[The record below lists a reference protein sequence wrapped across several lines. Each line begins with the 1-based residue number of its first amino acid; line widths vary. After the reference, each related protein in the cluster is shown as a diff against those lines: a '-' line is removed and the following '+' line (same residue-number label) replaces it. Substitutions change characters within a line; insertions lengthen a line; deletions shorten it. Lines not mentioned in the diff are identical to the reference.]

1 MENNQ
6 SNNKTSKETPC
17 YKEQCAIQKK
27 KKCKNFQYLWNTDN
41 KSFGT
46 SNEQNLSNSSAKL
59 QENCHRDAEELTTP
73 KKMLKQIK
81 VSELLSELSLKPTKK
96 KMDDYKFWN
105 TQPVSSFDE
114 KITKEGPI
122 DDSKDL
128 EKVNKEPYMLL
139 KEFEWTTLDLD
150 DRKELTELYQLLT
163 NNYVEDDD
171 SMFRFDYSTSF
182 LTWAM
187 KPPGFYKNWHVGVR
201 VSASQKLVAFI
212 SGIPISLRIRD
223 HIINC
228 SEINFLCIHKKL
240 RSKRLAPILIK
251 EITRRCNLLGIWQAI
266 YTAGIILPSPI
277 SSCQYYH
284 RSLNWQKLYN
294 IGFSPLPRDST
305 ITRQIQ
311 KFKLPQDTSTPGL
324 RPATIDDLEQISKL
338 LKSFLKKF
346 DLSQMFS
353 DDEIKHWLIP
363 SKEENEDGK
372 TLFSYVVEDPSTGK
386 ITDFFSFYSLPSSII
401 SNTKYKTLNAAY
413 LFYYALEC
421 GVKKNMNQI
430 EFKTYVDRLNLLM
443 KDCLIIA
450 KNFNFDVFN
459 ALTLM
464 DNPFF
469 LENQKF
475 GPGDGKLN
483 YYLFNYRAKYINSGI
498 TETGELDVKNGSSIG
513 IVML

>member
-1 MENNQ
+1 MEKNQ
-6 SNNKTSKETPC
+6 SNNETSKETPC

-41 KSFGT
+41 NFFNT
-46 SNEQNLSNSSAKL
+46 SNEQNSSKSSVKS
-59 QENCHRDAEELTTP
+59 QQNCHNNTEELTISEKT
-73 KKMLKQIK
+73 LKQIK
-81 VSELLSELSLKPTKK
+81 VCELLNELSLKPAKK
-96 KMDDYKFWN
+96 NTDHKFWN
-105 TQPVSSFDE
+105 TQPVPSFDE
-114 KITKEGPI
+114 EIIEEGPI

-128 EKVNKEPYMLL
+128 EKVNKEPYTLL
-139 KEFEWTTLDLD
+139 KEFEWTTMDID
-150 DRKELTELYQLLT
+150 NEKELAELYELLAK
-163 NNYVEDDD
+163 NYVEDDD

-187 KPPGFYKNWHVGVR
+187 KPPGFHKNWHVGVR

-212 SGIPISLRIRD
+212 SGIPISLCVRDRI
-223 HIINC
+223 ISC

-305 ITRQIQ
+305 IARQIQ
-311 KFKLPQDTSTPGL
+311 KFKLPQETSTSGL
-324 RPATIDDLEQISKL
+324 RPTTIDDLEQISNL
-338 LKSFLKKF
+338 LKRFLEKF
-346 DLSQMFS
+346 DLYQVFS
-353 DDEIKHWLIP
+353 DDEIKHWFIP
-363 SKEENEDGK
+363 NKDENER

-401 SNTKYKTLNAAY
+401 SDEKYKTLNAAY

-421 GVKKNMNQI
+421 GVKKDMNQT

-450 KNFNFDVFN
+450 KNYNFDVFN

-469 LENQKF
+469 LGNQKF

-483 YYLFNYRAKYINSGI
+483 YYLFNYRARYINPGV
-498 TETGELDVKNGSSIG
+498 TETGELDVKNASSIG
-513 IVML
+513 VVML